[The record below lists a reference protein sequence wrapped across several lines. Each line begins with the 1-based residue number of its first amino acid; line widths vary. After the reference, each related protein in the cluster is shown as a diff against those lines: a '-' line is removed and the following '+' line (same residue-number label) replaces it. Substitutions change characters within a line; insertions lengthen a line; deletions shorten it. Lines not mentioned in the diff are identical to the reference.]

1 MVLLHK
7 ATEKN
12 TKYKFYQNVWYMI
25 KLSYAYGREHHHH
38 MIRMTVGG
46 VLPAVISPLLG
57 AYILKVM
64 IDCVSGT
71 VTWQQLLVSLALFAG
86 GSIICEVVKK
96 VNWFSVNGLNENIR
110 YSLLLKNILAKSLVM
125 PYADV
130 EDHERRKTIE
140 NASAVIGNGGS
151 GLHAFWSR
159 LIEILVSLTG
169 IASFFA
175 ILTVANP
182 WLILISLAATALDF
196 IAALA
201 KSRLN
206 RKKDRLL
213 WGEWKKGRYFSCG
226 KASELKAAKDIKIY
240 NIANWFS
247 PLFDLIAAEYKKKDT
262 DYLQKRFLLSAVQLL
277 IYCVRDL
284 GIFAI
289 LALLYSRGEL
299 TAGDFIFYYSIIQGA
314 NAWLK
319 QFAEQVGILFD
330 DHLMADDYRKCI
342 EKEENNV
349 NGEKLETVPNSCAV
363 EFKDVSFSYDGEH
376 DAVSRLSFHISP
388 GEKIAIV
395 GENGAG
401 KTTAMKLL
409 SGLYAPTHGRI
420 LINGRDAGELADN
433 ERFKLF
439 SAIFQD
445 VFLLPASLET
455 NVTMQEEDCT
465 DAARLNEALRL
476 SGLSE
481 RVAQLPDGVKTRLGK
496 DVDPDA
502 AELSGGE
509 TQKLLLARAIYKQA
523 PVIILDE
530 PTAALDP
537 IAENELYM
545 KYNEITQNRT
555 SFYISHRLAS
565 TAFCDRILF
574 LENGKIAESGTHA
587 QLMAQKGKYFR
598 MYSMQSYYYNEEHE
612 GGTHDEKA
620 V

>member
-1 MVLLHK
+1 MTQSK
-7 ATEKN
+7 DTEKK
-12 TKYKFYQNVWYMI
+12 TKYKFFQNVWYMI
-25 KLSYAYGREHHHH
+25 KLSYTYGREHHHH

-46 VLPAVISPLLG
+46 VLPAVIAPLLG

-96 VNWFSVNGLNENIR
+96 VNWFSVSRLNENIR
-110 YSLLLKNILAKSLVM
+110 FCLLLKNVLAKSLVM

-130 EDHERRKTIE
+130 EDHVRRKTIE

-151 GLHAFWSR
+151 GLQTFWNH
-159 LIEILVSLTG
+159 IITILVSLTG

-175 ILTVANP
+175 ILSVANP

-201 KSRLN
+201 KARLN
-206 RKKDRLL
+206 RKKDRLF
-213 WGEWKKGRYFSCG
+213 WGEWRKGRYFSCG

-247 PLFDLIAAEYKKKDT
+247 PLFDLIAAEYKKMDT
-262 DYLQKRFLLSAVQLL
+262 DYLQKRFLFSALQLL
-277 IYCVRDL
+277 IYCARDL

-319 QFAEQVGILFD
+319 QFAEQVGTLFD
-330 DHLMADDYRKCI
+330 YHLMADDYRKCI
-342 EKEENNV
+342 EKEEPDRNV
-349 NGEKLETVPNSCAV
+349 STLKAVPDSCAV
-363 EFKDVSFSYDGEH
+363 EFRDVSFSYDGEH
-376 DAVSRLSFHISP
+376 NAVSNLNFQVSP

-395 GENGAG
+395 GVNGAG

-409 SGLYAPTHGRI
+409 SGLYEPEHGKI
-420 LINGRDAGELADN
+420 LINGHDAGELADRD
-433 ERFKLF
+433 RFKLF

-445 VFLLPASLET
+445 VFILPASLEV

-465 DAARLNEALRL
+465 DAARLEEALRL

-496 DVDPDA
+496 DIDPDA
-502 AELSGGE
+502 ADLSGGE

-523 PVIILDE
+523 PIIILDE

-545 KYNEITQNRT
+545 KYNEITKNRT

-574 LENGKIAESGTHA
+574 LENGKIVESGTHA

-612 GGTHDEKA
+612 GGAHDEKA

>member
-7 ATEKN
+7 ATEKK
-12 TKYKFYQNVWYMI
+12 TKYTFLQNARYMA
-25 KLSYAYGREHHHH
+25 KRSLAYGRAQHHH
-38 MIRMTVGG
+38 MFRLTLNGI
-46 VLPAVISPLLG
+46 LPSVITPLLG

-71 VTWQQLLVSLALFAG
+71 VMWQQLLISFVLFAV
-86 GSIICEVVKK
+86 GSIACEMIRQKHGFQIMT
-96 VNWFSVNGLNENIR
+96 FSDGLR
-110 YSLLLKNILAKSLVM
+110 YSMLKTIIAKSLTV
-125 PYADV
+125 PYEDV
-130 EDHERRKTIE
+130 ENHDRRKTFE
-140 NASAVIGNGGS
+140 DAVSTVWWGDLGVQN
-151 GLHAFWSR
+151 FWNS
-159 LIEILVSLTG
+159 LIQLLVSLTG

-175 ILTVANP
+175 ILAVANP
-182 WLILISLAATALDF
+182 WLILICLIAGAVNFAVALAVSRLKSENQRQFLAARNKAL
-196 IAALA
+196 
-201 KSRLN
+201 
-206 RKKDRLL
+206 
-213 WGEWKKGRYFSCG
+213 YFSCG
-226 KASELKAAKDIKIY
+226 KASDLKAAKDVKLY
-240 NIANWFS
+240 HTAGWFS
-247 PLFDLIAAEYKKKDT
+247 PLLELITRDYRQYLKDFNR
-262 DYLQKRFLLSAVQLL
+262 KSLLLNTIQLL
-277 IYCVRDL
+277 IFCVRDL
-284 GIFAI
+284 GVFVL
-289 LALLYSRGEL
+289 LALLYDAGEL

-314 NAWLK
+314 NAWLR
-319 QFAEQVGILFD
+319 QFAEQYGVLYEK
-330 DHLMADDYRKCI
+330 HLMADDYRKCI
-342 EKEENNV
+342 EKEENTGS
-349 NGEKLETVPNSCAV
+349 GEALETVPDQCTV
-363 EFKDVSFSYDGEH
+363 TFEDVSFSYDGEH
-376 DAVSRLSFHISP
+376 DAVSHLNFCVSP

-420 LINGRDAGELADN
+420 LINGRNAGELADK

-455 NVTMQEEDCT
+455 NVTMQEESCT
-465 DAARLNEALRL
+465 DAGRLAEALQL
-476 SGLSE
+476 AGLNE
-481 RVAQLPDGVKTRLGK
+481 RVAQLPKGTKTRLGK
-496 DVDPDA
+496 EVDSNAVD
-502 AELSGGE
+502 LSGGE

-523 PVIILDE
+523 PIIILDE

-574 LENGKIAESGTHA
+574 LENGKIVETGTHD

-612 GGTHDEKA
+612 GGAIDEKA
-620 V
+620 N